1 MITIFSNPR
10 PFNGPFDLIQQNA
23 IKSWKH
29 LNSKVQIILFED
41 EEGTTKK
48 IANEL
53 HVDLITDVKTNEFG
67 TPLID
72 GVFEKIKEYA
82 KFDIVAQ
89 VNADIILSN
98 DFVKTINKVCLLLE
112 KNPFLMVGRR
122 WDLDVRKAIKFDSQ
136 GMWFQKLINRLPFEG
151 KLHGMSGIDY
161 WIFRKDYLFD
171 PPPFVVGRPG
181 FDSWLVYKARS
192 NKIPVIDATELIT
205 IIHQNHDYPL
215 KREESFHI
223 ECERNF
229 KLVGGYRSAFSL
241 RDANK
246 LIDENGIKNPG
257 FPKIIYSMLST
268 NYFWR
273 IILMIKRKIHKYFK
287 TVLKISI

>member
-10 PFNGPFDLIQQNA
+10 PFTGPFDIIQQNA
-23 IKSWKH
+23 IRSWKQI
-29 LNSKVQIILFED
+29 KPEVQIILFED

-53 HVDLITDVKTNEFG
+53 HVDLITNVKTNEFG

-122 WDLDVRKAIKFDSQ
+122 WDLDVKKAIKFDSQ
-136 GMWFQKLINRLPFEG
+136 GMWFQKLINRLPIEG

-229 KLVGGYRSAFSL
+229 KLVGGYWSAFSL

-246 LIDENGIKNPG
+246 LLDENGIKNHG
-257 FPKIIYSMLST
+257 FPKIIYSTLST

-273 IILMIKRKIHKYFK
+273 IILKKKKKIHKYFR
-287 TVLKISI
+287 TVYKN

>member
-10 PFNGPFDLIQQNA
+10 PFTGPFDIIQQNA
-23 IKSWKH
+23 IRSWKH
-29 LNSKVQIILFED
+29 IKPEVQIILFED

-112 KNPFLMVGRR
+112 KNPFLMIGRR
-122 WDLDVRKAIKFDSQ
+122 WDLDVRKVIKFDSQ
-136 GMWFQKLINRLPFEG
+136 GMWFQKLINRLPFKG

-229 KLVGGYRSAFSL
+229 KLVGGYWSAFSL

-246 LIDENGIKNPG
+246 LLDENGIKNHG
-257 FPKIIYSMLST
+257 FPKIIYSTLST

-273 IILMIKRKIHKYFK
+273 IILMIKRKIHKYFR
-287 TVLKISI
+287 TVYKN

>member
-122 WDLDVRKAIKFDSQ
+122 WDLDVKKAIKFDSQ
-136 GMWFQKLINRLPFEG
+136 GMWFQKLINRLPIEG

-229 KLVGGYRSAFSL
+229 KLVGGYWSAFSL

-246 LIDENGIKNPG
+246 LLDENGIKNHG
-257 FPKIIYSMLST
+257 FPKIIYSTLST

-273 IILMIKRKIHKYFK
+273 IILMIKRKIHKYFR
-287 TVLKISI
+287 TVYKN

>member
-10 PFNGPFDLIQQNA
+10 PFTGPFDIIQQNA
-23 IKSWKH
+23 IRSWKQI
-29 LNSKVQIILFED
+29 KPEVQIILFED

-53 HVDLITDVKTNEFG
+53 HVDLITNVKTNEFG

-122 WDLDVRKAIKFDSQ
+122 WDLDVKKAIKFDSQ
-136 GMWFQKLINRLPFEG
+136 GMWFQKLINRLPIEG

-229 KLVGGYRSAFSL
+229 KLVGGYWSAFSL

-246 LIDENGIKNPG
+246 LLDENGIKNHG
-257 FPKIIYSMLST
+257 FPKIIYSTLST

-273 IILMIKRKIHKYFK
+273 IILMIKRKIHKYFR
-287 TVLKISI
+287 TVYKN

>member
-10 PFNGPFDLIQQNA
+10 PFTGPFDIIQQNA
-23 IKSWKH
+23 IRSWKQI
-29 LNSKVQIILFED
+29 KPEVQIILFED

-53 HVDLITDVKTNEFG
+53 HVDLITNVKTNEFG

-122 WDLDVRKAIKFDSQ
+122 WDLDVKKAIKFDSQ
-136 GMWFQKLINRLPFEG
+136 GMWFQKLINRLPFKG

-229 KLVGGYRSAFSL
+229 KLVGGYWSAFSL

-246 LIDENGIKNPG
+246 LLDENGIKNHG
-257 FPKIIYSMLST
+257 FPKIIYSTLST

-273 IILMIKRKIHKYFK
+273 IILMIKRKIHKYFR
-287 TVLKISI
+287 TVYKN

>member
-1 MITIFSNPR
+1 MK
-10 PFNGPFDLIQQNA
+10 Q
-23 IKSWKH
+23 
-29 LNSKVQIILFED
+29 
-41 EEGTTKK
+41 
-48 IANEL
+48 
-53 HVDLITDVKTNEFG
+53 
-67 TPLID
+67 
-72 GVFEKIKEYA
+72 IKEYA
-82 KFDIVAQ
+82 KFNIVDQ

-122 WDLDVRKAIKFDSQ
+122 WDLDVKKAIKFDSQ
-136 GMWFQKLINRLPFEG
+136 GMWFQKLINRLPIEG

-229 KLVGGYRSAFSL
+229 KLVGGYWSAFSL

-246 LIDENGIKNPG
+246 LLDENGIKNHG
-257 FPKIIYSMLST
+257 FPKIIYSTLST

-273 IILMIKRKIHKYFK
+273 IILMIKRKIHKYFR
-287 TVLKISI
+287 TVYKN

>member
-1 MITIFSNPR
+1 M
-10 PFNGPFDLIQQNA
+10 
-23 IKSWKH
+23 
-29 LNSKVQIILFED
+29 
-41 EEGTTKK
+41 
-48 IANEL
+48 
-53 HVDLITDVKTNEFG
+53 HVDLITNVKTNEFG

-122 WDLDVRKAIKFDSQ
+122 WDLDVKKAIKFDSQ
-136 GMWFQKLINRLPFEG
+136 GMWFQKLINRLPIEG

-205 IIHQNHDYPL
+205 IQ
-215 KREESFHI
+215 
-223 ECERNF
+223 ERRGKSGCINY
-229 KLVGGYRSAFSL
+229 LIMCSCL
-241 RDANK
+241 R
-246 LIDENGIKNPG
+246 
-257 FPKIIYSMLST
+257 ML
-268 NYFWR
+268 
-273 IILMIKRKIHKYFK
+273 
-287 TVLKISI
+287 